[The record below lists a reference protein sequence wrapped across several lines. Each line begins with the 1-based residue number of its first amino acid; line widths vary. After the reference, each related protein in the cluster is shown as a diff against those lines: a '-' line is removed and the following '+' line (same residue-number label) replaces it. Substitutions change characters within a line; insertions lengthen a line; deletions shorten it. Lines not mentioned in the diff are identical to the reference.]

1 MIHPS
6 GGNTPLPH
14 PDLPQEIKEDY
25 EEARSVFSKS
35 PRSCRALL
43 RLTIQKLTN
52 MILGENKKKNL
63 SDNIQLL
70 VKAGLQSDIHKALDI
85 VRVIG
90 NNAVHPG
97 QIDVDSME
105 TASKLFRL
113 VNLIVQQVITE
124 PKEIRAFMVVCLKKT
139 ERISKRGMEL
149 SHLTDRGN
157 HIND

>member
-1 MIHPS
+1 
-6 GGNTPLPH
+6 
-14 PDLPQEIKEDY
+14 
-25 EEARSVFSKS
+25 
-35 PRSCRALL
+35 
-43 RLTIQKLTN
+43 

-124 PKEIRAFMVVCLKKT
+124 PKEIRGSLW
-139 ERISKRGMEL
+139 
-149 SHLTDRGN
+149 
-157 HIND
+157 